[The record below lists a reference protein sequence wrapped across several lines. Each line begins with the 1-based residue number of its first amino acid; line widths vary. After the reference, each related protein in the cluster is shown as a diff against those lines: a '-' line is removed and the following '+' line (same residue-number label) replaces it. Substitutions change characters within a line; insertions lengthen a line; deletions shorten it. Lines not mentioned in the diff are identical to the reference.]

1 MWNKNGQMQPVNA
14 VTSLFRALHW
24 TDALCMCIAC
34 AAVYACSYLSAQ
46 KGALEGWVWESFVC
60 LKLSLVPVFSEVVT
74 EVCLGH
80 TSYCLLNILA
90 ATAVFLRWE
99 VLCGWRRQGDLCP
112 WAYSASSDGY
122 GASRRPVCSTEVG
135 NSLKCRNQIYLAWRG
150 CSNRWAVMFAF
161 NSGLQQ

>member
-112 WAYSASSDGY
+112 GPTVRPQMGMVPVGDLSALQKWELTKVQESDLLGMK
-122 GASRRPVCSTEVG
+122 R
-135 NSLKCRNQIYLAWRG
+135 L
-150 CSNRWAVMFAF
+150 
-161 NSGLQQ
+161 